1 MKTGCVRSRPARR
14 PGGFTLVELL
24 VVIGIIALLIS
35 ILLPA
40 LGRARAQA
48 NSVACLSNMRQLG
61 TSLIFFENE
70 HNGYVPKAFFNEEA
84 FPGGPKWQWAYP
96 LYGWEHVLLDYMKGS
111 GKTFRCPADDSNVLR
126 YVGAPWD
133 DAANI
138 PNWDQPLTADD
149 IAGSYRLNISDMG
162 SALYAI
168 KATQLRKST
177 ESIVFCEGTPS
188 NFNQLATWDGPP
200 GGAESEIWPDM
211 QMNVGKNID
220 FTRHPNKKLN
230 YTFVDGHAEPLAW
243 ADTWKVLGPPVTYK
257 GVTCY
262 PTMWRQIYRE
272 DTPAGEQRADLHPVA
287 AP

>member
-1 MKTGCVRSRPARR
+1 MTTGCVLSRPAKR

-24 VVIGIIALLIS
+24 VVIGIIAVLIS

-84 FPGGPKWQWAYP
+84 SPGGPKWQWANP

-111 GKTFRCPADDSNVLR
+111 QKTFRCPADDTSILR
-126 YVGAPWD
+126 YNSAYWD
-133 DAANI
+133 DPALASV
-138 PNWDQPLTADD
+138 WDQPLTADNV
-149 IAGSYRLNISDMG
+149 AGSYRLNISDMG

-168 KATQLRKST
+168 KSTQLRKST
-177 ESIVFCEGTPS
+177 ESIVFCDGKAS
-188 NFNQLATWDGPP
+188 GFNQLATWDTG
-200 GGAESEIWPDM
+200 ESEIWPKMED
-211 QMNVGKNID
+211 NIGKNID
-220 FTRHPNKKLN
+220 FDRHPNKRLN
-230 YTFVDGHAEPLAW
+230 FTFVDGHAEPLAW
-243 ADTWKVLGPPVTYK
+243 SDTWKVLGPPVTYK

-272 DTPAGEQRADLHPVA
+272 DTPAGEQRADLHPVT